1 MKTQSMAQKFF
12 SADEQ
17 KQISD
22 AVHLAELKTSGEL
35 VPMLVCESHSY
46 PLAAVRGGTLVASIG
61 ALLGS
66 PMVARQFWLEPTN
79 VWVFLALFV
88 PLFLL
93 THFLIKIFPGLKR
106 WFLSSSEKDEEV
118 QNSAFAAFF
127 TEKLYKTK
135 DANGILIYISLLERR
150 AWIIADS
157 GINKRIP
164 QEKWQDAVAVITD
177 GIRRK
182 EQCQALCKAIAMVGD
197 ILEKE
202 FPIQDDDRNELH
214 NLIIC

>member
-1 MKTQSMAQKFF
+1 MAQKFF

-22 AVHLAELKTSGEL
+22 AVHRAELKTSGEL

-46 PLAAVRGGTLVASIG
+46 PLAAVRGGTIVALLA
-61 ALLGS
+61 ALLGT
-66 PMVARQFWLEPTN
+66 PPVARQFWLEPN
-79 VWVFLALFV
+79 NLWVFLALFV
-88 PLFLL
+88 PVFLL
-93 THFLIKIFPGLKR
+93 TNLFIRLFPGFKR
-106 WFLSSSEKDEEV
+106 WFLLSSEKDEEV

-135 DANGILIYISLLERR
+135 DANGVLIYISLLEHR
-150 AWIIADS
+150 AWIIGDS
-157 GINKRIP
+157 GISKRIP
-164 QEKWQDAVAVITD
+164 QEQWQDAIAVITE

-197 ILEKE
+197 ILERE
-202 FPIQDDDRNELH
+202 FPIQDGDRNELH
-214 NLIIC
+214 NLIIR